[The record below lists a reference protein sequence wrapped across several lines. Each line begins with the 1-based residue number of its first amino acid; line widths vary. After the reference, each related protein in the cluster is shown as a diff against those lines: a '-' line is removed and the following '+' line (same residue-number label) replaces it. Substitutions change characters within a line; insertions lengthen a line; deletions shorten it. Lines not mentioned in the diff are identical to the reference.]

1 MMQLQSFLN
10 GVGFG
15 AGMMYFFDPDRG
27 RRRRSLARDQFVHAF
42 AVCQRSADVLQRDA
56 RNRMTGMVAEA
67 KSLGRRGQSTT
78 DDVLVERVRARI
90 GRAVSHPRAIEVG
103 AHDGCVILSGPV
115 LAHEVENLIDNVRWV
130 RGVQRVENQLDVHDE
145 AGNFSALQGGVER
158 RYQPLD
164 IMQEN
169 WSPTTR
175 AAVGV
180 GSAALMVNCMLN
192 RSLTS
197 MMLGTLGFFMAT
209 QAATRGRGAGGQTIR
224 PSLTGQEV
232 GRQEQWA
239 GRSDGRSQ
247 TAGGD
252 QSQDLPQRAAES
264 PRFAETGTD
273 PGAENRRSSAD
284 QPDQPAIHNL

>member
-1 MMQLQSFLN
+1 MMHLNSFLK
-10 GVGFG
+10 GAGFG
-15 AGMMYFFDPDRG
+15 AGMMYYLDPDRG
-27 RRRRSLARDQFVHAF
+27 RRRRSLARDQFIHAF
-42 AVCQRSADVLQRDA
+42 DVCQRSADVLQRDA
-56 RNRMTGMVAEA
+56 RNRMYGMVAEA
-67 KSLGRRGQSTT
+67 KSLGGKGQPT

-90 GRAVSHPRAIEVG
+90 GRAVSHPRAIEVK

-130 RGVQRVENQLDVHDE
+130 RGVLRVENQLDVHDE
-145 AGNFSALQGGVER
+145 AGNFSALQGGIER
-158 RYQPLD
+158 HYQPLD

-197 MMLGTLGFFMAT
+197 MMLGTLGFFLAT

-224 PSLTGQEV
+224 PSSTGQEV
-232 GRQEQWA
+232 GRHEQWA

-247 TAGGD
+247 IAGGD

-264 PRFAETGTD
+264 PQFAETGTD
-273 PGAENRRSSAD
+273 EGAENRRSSAD
-284 QPDQPAIHNL
+284 QPQEPAIHNL